1 MSCTTFIKNSSRQ
14 TKWTTKIR
22 NQMTKTKKTCGQKLF
37 DVILHRFPNKTL
49 REEFSTLNSTM
60 GVTGF
65 DSKMNCHGSMPS
77 TAVKLV
83 NPGCK
88 KVIGENN
95 YAFAA

>member
-1 MSCTTFIKNSSRQ
+1 
-14 TKWTTKIR
+14 
-22 NQMTKTKKTCGQKLF
+22 
-37 DVILHRFPNKTL
+37 
-49 REEFSTLNSTM
+49 M

>member
-1 MSCTTFIKNSSRQ
+1 
-14 TKWTTKIR
+14 
-22 NQMTKTKKTCGQKLF
+22 
-37 DVILHRFPNKTL
+37 
-49 REEFSTLNSTM
+49 M

-77 TAVKLV
+77 LAATLV
-83 NPGCK
+83 NLNCK

>member
-1 MSCTTFIKNSSRQ
+1 
-14 TKWTTKIR
+14 
-22 NQMTKTKKTCGQKLF
+22 
-37 DVILHRFPNKTL
+37 
-49 REEFSTLNSTM
+49 M

-65 DSKMNCHGSMPS
+65 DSKMSRHGSMPS

-88 KVIGENN
+88 KLIGENN